1 MKMIVHHYQKEICL
15 RIEKMKTIP
24 VMAIIKE
31 ISPELSYFL
40 SSQNEFMPVD
50 THDAIS
56 SKKRFFILL
65 EF

>member
-40 SSQNEFMPVD
+40 KYP
-50 THDAIS
+50 
-56 SKKRFFILL
+56 K
-65 EF
+65 